1 MPKLNLRIRIADV
14 TETDKNPGNGLPDLR
29 TTKNTYLILEKDNA
43 GTDGNVEARNADS
56 ASNNADLANV
66 AGEAINHANVVYFKL
81 EANLAKQITRLAKLK
96 VIASAETN
104 DQRGEAWIMIKNVDD
119 AGIT

>member
-14 TETDKNPGNGLPDLR
+14 TETDKNPGNGLPDISA
-29 TTKNTYLILEKDNA
+29 TNDTYLILEKQTP

-66 AGEAINHANVVYFKL
+66 AGEPINHADVVYFKL
-81 EANLAKQITRLAKLK
+81 EESLAEKITNLSKLK

-104 DQRGEAWIMIKNVDD
+104 DQRGEAWVMIKNVDD
-119 AGIT
+119 AGIA